1 MDTYIVVMSAYNSEH
16 TEEFEKETES
26 SNIGEPSVTDQTS
39 GKSTDQNY
47 NNRYGEQDMGRLLK
61 IPFLLGAV
69 WAIVAV
75 SEGVQLIRQG
85 FVYINYNSSLF
96 GHDYYVDLAVKYLAE
111 GALLLISGIF
121 LILSCMHIYKMEK
134 YRKASTYYLIGSVLA
149 VLSGLFLIFVVQK
162 LPFEGAPNWIY
173 VAYGYGLIAG
183 IAEILFFF
191 IIRKEKNRFRS

>member
-1 MDTYIVVMSAYNSEH
+1 MNTYNSEH
-16 TEEFEKETES
+16 TEEFEIETGS

-85 FVYINYNSSLF
+85 FLFIDRNSSWL

-121 LILSCMHIYKMEK
+121 IILSCMHMYKIEK

-149 VLSGLFLIFVVQK
+149 VLSGLFLIFVVLR
-162 LPFEGAPNWIY
+162 LPSEGAPNWVY
-173 VAYGYGLIAG
+173 VAYGYSLIAG
-183 IAEILFFF
+183 IAGIIFFF
-191 IIRKEKNRFRS
+191 IIVKEKNRFRS